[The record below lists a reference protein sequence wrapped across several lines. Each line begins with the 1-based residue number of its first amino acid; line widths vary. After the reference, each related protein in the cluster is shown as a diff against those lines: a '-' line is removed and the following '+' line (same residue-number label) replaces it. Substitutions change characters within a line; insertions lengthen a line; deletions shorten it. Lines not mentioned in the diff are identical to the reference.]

1 MQRAIEKFRQN
12 IKSVRELDSI
22 YGLIANNYPLL
33 EEQAQEILRAEIVL
47 SVSALD
53 CFIHDLIKQGM
64 IETYQ
69 GHRNASKQFESY
81 KIPFNFIKLISEPL
95 DFMKLIENSDQFDDK
110 LVYLENSIKENDLN
124 KLAFLESAIE
134 ENNSKDSYQSPKGI
148 EYALQLINIT
158 SLWKNIAVLM
168 NAKADD
174 VKNELS
180 LIIDRRN
187 KIAHEA
193 DYNML
198 TGSKYPIDR
207 QNINDVIQFIESLCE
222 SIYKIAKNAK

>member
-12 IKSVRELDSI
+12 IKSVKELDSI
-22 YGLIANNYPLL
+22 FGLITINYPLL

-64 IETYQ
+64 VETYQ
-69 GHRNASKQFESY
+69 DNRTPSSQFSTY
-81 KIPFNFIKLISEPL
+81 QIPVKFL
-95 DFMKLIENSDQFDDK
+95 KLIEKSDRLDDK
-110 LVYLENSIKENDLN
+110 LAYLENAIK
-124 KLAFLESAIE
+124 

-158 SLWKNIAVLM
+158 SLWKKVASLM
-168 NAKADD
+168 NLKAEDI
-174 VKNELS
+174 KGELS
-180 LIIDRRN
+180 LIVDRRN

-193 DYNML
+193 DYDAL

-207 QNINDVIQFIESLCE
+207 QNINDVIQFIENFCE
-222 SIYKIAKNAK
+222 SIYKIAQNEK

>member
-1 MQRAIEKFRQN
+1 MQRAFEKFRQN

-22 YGLIANNYPLL
+22 FGLITGNYPLL

-53 CFIHDLIKQGM
+53 CFIHDLIKQRM
-64 IETYQ
+64 VETYQ
-69 GHRNASKQFESY
+69 DIRIPSNQFSTY
-81 KIPFNFIKLISEPL
+81 QIPVKFL
-95 DFMKLIENSDQFDDK
+95 KLIENSEQLDDK
-110 LVYLENSIKENDLN
+110 LAY
-124 KLAFLESAIE
+124 LESAIK
-134 ENNSKDSYQSPKGI
+134 ENNSKDSYQSPKSI

-158 SLWKNIAVLM
+158 SVWKNIASLM
-168 NAKADD
+168 NLKAEDI
-174 VKNELS
+174 KGELS

-193 DYNML
+193 DYDML

-207 QNINDVIQFIESLCE
+207 QNINDVIHFIESLCE
-222 SIYKIAKNAK
+222 SIYNIAQNEK

>member
-12 IKSVRELDSI
+12 IVSVRELDSI
-22 YGLIANNYPLL
+22 FELITKNYPLL
-33 EEQAQEILRAEIVL
+33 VEQAQEILRAEVVL

-69 GHRNASKQFESY
+69 GNRAASNLFSTYQ
-81 KIPFNFIKLISEPL
+81 IPLKYLQ
-95 DFMKLIENSDQFDDK
+95 LIENSESQDAK
-110 LVYLENSIKENDLN
+110 LAYLENSIKEY
-124 KLAFLESAIE
+124 
-134 ENNSKDSYQSPKGI
+134 NSKDSYQSPKSI

-158 SLWKNIAVLM
+158 SIWKNLAVLM
-168 NAKADD
+168 GMRAEDIKG
-174 VKNELS
+174 ELS

-187 KIAHEA
+187 KISHEA
-193 DYNML
+193 DYNPL

-207 QNINDVIQFIESLCE
+207 QNINDVIQFIEKICE
-222 SIYKIAKNAK
+222 SIYTIAQTGAEAGQPQ

>member
-12 IKSVRELDSI
+12 IESVRELDSI
-22 YGLIANNYPLL
+22 FGLITSNYPLL
-33 EEQAQEILRAEIVL
+33 EDQSREILRAEIVL

-64 IETYQ
+64 VEAYQGNRIASNQLSTYQ
-69 GHRNASKQFESY
+69 
-81 KIPFNFIKLISEPL
+81 IPFKFL
-95 DFMKLIENSDQFDDK
+95 KLIENSEQLDDK
-110 LVYLENSIKENDLN
+110 LAYLENAIK
-124 KLAFLESAIE
+124 

-148 EYALQLINIT
+148 EYALQLIDI
-158 SLWKNIAVLM
+158 SSVWKNLASPM
-168 NAKADD
+168 NLKAEDI
-174 VKNELS
+174 KGELS

-193 DYNML
+193 DYDML

-222 SIYKIAKNAK
+222 AIYKLAQNQK

>member
-12 IKSVRELDSI
+12 IESVRELDSI
-22 YGLIANNYPLL
+22 FGLITSNYPLL

-64 IETYQ
+64 VETYE
-69 GHRNASKQFESY
+69 GNRIASNQLSTY
-81 KIPFNFIKLISEPL
+81 QIPFKFL
-95 DFMKLIENSDQFDDK
+95 KLIENSEQLDDK
-110 LVYLENSIKENDLN
+110 LAYLENAIK
-124 KLAFLESAIE
+124 
-134 ENNSKDSYQSPKGI
+134 ENNSKDSYQSPKSI

-158 SLWKNIAVLM
+158 SVWKNVASLM
-168 NAKADD
+168 NLKAEDI
-174 VKNELS
+174 KGELS

-193 DYNML
+193 DYDAL

-222 SIYKIAKNAK
+222 SIYKIAQNEK

>member
-12 IKSVRELDSI
+12 IKSVRELDGI
-22 YGLIANNYPLL
+22 FGLIADNYPLL
-33 EEQAQEILRAEIVL
+33 EVQAQEILRAEIVL

-64 IETYQ
+64 VETYQ
-69 GHRNASKQFESY
+69 GNRLASNQLSTY
-81 KIPFNFIKLISEPL
+81 QIPFKFL
-95 DFMKLIENSDQFDDK
+95 KLIENSEELDDK
-110 LVYLENSIKENDLN
+110 LAYLENAIK
-124 KLAFLESAIE
+124 
-134 ENNSKDSYQSPKGI
+134 ENNSKDSYQSPKSI
-148 EYALQLINIT
+148 EYALQLINI
-158 SLWKNIAVLM
+158 SSVWKNLANLM
-168 NAKADD
+168 NLKAEDIKD
-174 VKNELS
+174 ELS

-193 DYNML
+193 DYNIL

-222 SIYKIAKNAK
+222 SIYKIAKNVK